1 MKWIKKGTFS
11 GKQYCDDVSRKI
23 SWGHWFAFFNIIVAI
38 LIGTRYAF
46 IIDWPDTL
54 AGKLY
59 FFVSLLG
66 HFSFNVFALYLLV
79 VFPLSFIVKNNR
91 TFRGLTVIF
100 STICTTLLLFDTAV
114 FNRFNLHL
122 SSVVWNLLVNPENG
136 EMSRD
141 WQIFFAPMPI
151 ILLAQMLF
159 SRWSW
164 EKLRSLERQK
174 WLKGTGIFLTATF
187 IATHLI
193 YAWADA
199 YLYRPIT
206 MQRSNFPLSYPMT
219 ARSFLEKHGFLDG
232 EEYTQKLAQEGRLD
246 ALKID
251 YPKKELTY
259 APITHK
265 PNILIV
271 TVSGLRHDA
280 ISNEKM
286 PKLAEFATSSTEFTN
301 HYSTGNSN
309 NAGLIG
315 LFYGLNANYTD
326 SILSNH
332 TQSVLI
338 EKLRAEHYQLGL
350 FSATNFKDS
359 VFRQAL
365 FREMKL
371 SSNKTNKPNNESAVK
386 NLNDFIKAQKTDSPW
401 FAYLDLA
408 LEVKS
413 LSDYDRTL
421 QDIDS
426 LLAKALESTP
436 LENTLVIIT
445 SEHGVTFNEM
455 NEKERE
461 NYFGRDEVQV
471 PLLVYWKDLPV
482 GKQYG
487 LSSHTDILPALMRQI
502 FHVEN
507 RLMDYTQ
514 GANLFDLSGR
524 DWVQASNFN
533 WNVIIQSDGTQYHIN
548 RKGNYKK
555 FNPNY
560 EEQSSDRPPL
570 GLFLETFQL
579 DNQFFEK

>member
-338 EKLRAEHYQLGL
+338 EKLRAENYQLGL

-514 GANLFDLSGR
+514 GYNLFDLSGR

>member
-1 MKWIKKGTFS
+1 
-11 GKQYCDDVSRKI
+11 
-23 SWGHWFAFFNIIVAI
+23 
-38 LIGTRYAF
+38 
-46 IIDWPDTL
+46 
-54 AGKLY
+54 
-59 FFVSLLG
+59 
-66 HFSFNVFALYLLV
+66 
-79 VFPLSFIVKNNR
+79 
-91 TFRGLTVIF
+91 
-100 STICTTLLLFDTAV
+100 
-114 FNRFNLHL
+114 
-122 SSVVWNLLVNPENG
+122 
-136 EMSRD
+136 
-141 WQIFFAPMPI
+141 
-151 ILLAQMLF
+151 MLF

-280 ISNEKM
+280 ISSEKM

-338 EKLRAEHYQLGL
+338 EKLRAENYQLGL

-359 VFRQAL
+359 LFRQAL
-365 FREMKL
+365 FREIKL
-371 SSNKTNKPNNESAVK
+371 LSNKTSKPNNESAVK
-386 NLNDFIKAQKTDSPW
+386 NLNDFIKAQKIDSPW

-408 LEVKS
+408 LEAKNP
-413 LSDYDRTL
+413 SDYDRTL

-445 SEHGVTFNEM
+445 SEHGLTFNEM
-455 NEKERE
+455 SEKERE
-461 NYFGRDEVQV
+461 NYFGRDEIQV

-482 GKQYG
+482 GTQNG

>member
-11 GKQYCDDVSRKI
+11 GKQYLDDVSRKI

-79 VFPLSFIVKNNR
+79 VFPLSFIVKNHR

-251 YPKKELTY
+251 YPKIELTY
-259 APITHK
+259 APITYK

-271 TVSGLRHDA
+271 TVSGLRYDA
-280 ISNEKM
+280 ISSEKM
-286 PKLAEFATSSTEFTN
+286 PKLAEFVTSSTEFTN

-338 EKLRAEHYQLGL
+338 EKLRAENYQLGL

-365 FREMKL
+365 FREIKL
-371 SSNKTNKPNNESAVK
+371 PSNKTNKPNNESAVK

-408 LEVKS
+408 LEAKNP
-413 LSDYDRTL
+413 SDYDRTL

-426 LLAKALESTP
+426 LLAKVLETTP

-445 SEHGVTFNEM
+445 SEHGLTFNEM

-482 GKQYG
+482 GKQNG
-487 LSSHTDILPALMRQI
+487 LSNHADIFSALMQTVFR
-502 FHVEN
+502 VEN
-507 RLMDYTQ
+507 PLMDYSQ
-514 GANLFDLSGR
+514 GRNLFDLKGD
-524 DWVQASNFN
+524 DWVLASNFH
-533 WNVIIQSDGTQYHIN
+533 WNVVIQPDGTQYHID

-555 FNPNY
+555 FDKDY
-560 EEQSSDRPPL
+560 IEQSSDRPPL
-570 GLFLETFQL
+570 GIFLEAFQL
-579 DNQFFEK
+579 QNFFFEK

>member
-1 MKWIKKGTFS
+1 
-11 GKQYCDDVSRKI
+11 
-23 SWGHWFAFFNIIVAI
+23 
-38 LIGTRYAF
+38 
-46 IIDWPDTL
+46 
-54 AGKLY
+54 
-59 FFVSLLG
+59 
-66 HFSFNVFALYLLV
+66 
-79 VFPLSFIVKNNR
+79 
-91 TFRGLTVIF
+91 
-100 STICTTLLLFDTAV
+100 
-114 FNRFNLHL
+114 
-122 SSVVWNLLVNPENG
+122 
-136 EMSRD
+136 
-141 WQIFFAPMPI
+141 
-151 ILLAQMLF
+151 
-159 SRWSW
+159 
-164 EKLRSLERQK
+164 
-174 WLKGTGIFLTATF
+174 
-187 IATHLI
+187 
-193 YAWADA
+193 
-199 YLYRPIT
+199 

-219 ARSFLEKHGFLDG
+219 ARSFLEKQGFLDG

-280 ISNEKM
+280 ISSEKM

-338 EKLRAEHYQLGL
+338 EKLRAENYQLGL

-408 LEVKS
+408 LEAKTP
-413 LSDYDRTL
+413 SDYGRTL

-426 LLAKALESTP
+426 LLAKALEATP
-436 LENTLVIIT
+436 LENALVIIT
-445 SEHGVTFNEM
+445 SEHGLTFNEM
-455 NEKERE
+455 NEKE
-461 NYFGRDEVQV
+461 
-471 PLLVYWKDLPV
+471 
-482 GKQYG
+482 
-487 LSSHTDILPALMRQI
+487 
-502 FHVEN
+502 
-507 RLMDYTQ
+507 
-514 GANLFDLSGR
+514 
-524 DWVQASNFN
+524 
-533 WNVIIQSDGTQYHIN
+533 
-548 RKGNYKK
+548 
-555 FNPNY
+555 
-560 EEQSSDRPPL
+560 
-570 GLFLETFQL
+570 
-579 DNQFFEK
+579 

>member
-1 MKWIKKGTFS
+1 
-11 GKQYCDDVSRKI
+11 
-23 SWGHWFAFFNIIVAI
+23 
-38 LIGTRYAF
+38 
-46 IIDWPDTL
+46 
-54 AGKLY
+54 
-59 FFVSLLG
+59 
-66 HFSFNVFALYLLV
+66 
-79 VFPLSFIVKNNR
+79 
-91 TFRGLTVIF
+91 
-100 STICTTLLLFDTAV
+100 
-114 FNRFNLHL
+114 
-122 SSVVWNLLVNPENG
+122 
-136 EMSRD
+136 MSRD
-141 WQIFFAPMPI
+141 WQIFFTPMPI

-187 IATHLI
+187 ITTHLI

-199 YLYRPIT
+199 YLYRSI
-206 MQRSNFPLSYPMT
+206 MQRSNFPLSYPMS

-365 FREMKL
+365 FREIKL

-482 GKQYG
+482 GKQNG
-487 LSSHTDILPALMRQI
+487 LSNHADIFSALMQTV
-502 FHVEN
+502 FGVEN
-507 RLMDYTQ
+507 SLMDYSQ
-514 GANLFDLSGR
+514 GRNLFDLKGD
-524 DWVQASNFN
+524 DWVLASNFH
-533 WNVIIQSDGTQYHIN
+533 WNVVIQPDGTQYHID

-555 FNPNY
+555 FDKDY
-560 EEQSSDRPPL
+560 IEQSSDRPPL
-570 GLFLETFQL
+570 GIFLEAFQL
-579 DNQFFEK
+579 QNFFFEK

>member
-1 MKWIKKGTFS
+1 
-11 GKQYCDDVSRKI
+11 
-23 SWGHWFAFFNIIVAI
+23 
-38 LIGTRYAF
+38 
-46 IIDWPDTL
+46 
-54 AGKLY
+54 
-59 FFVSLLG
+59 
-66 HFSFNVFALYLLV
+66 
-79 VFPLSFIVKNNR
+79 
-91 TFRGLTVIF
+91 
-100 STICTTLLLFDTAV
+100 
-114 FNRFNLHL
+114 
-122 SSVVWNLLVNPENG
+122 
-136 EMSRD
+136 
-141 WQIFFAPMPI
+141 
-151 ILLAQMLF
+151 
-159 SRWSW
+159 
-164 EKLRSLERQK
+164 
-174 WLKGTGIFLTATF
+174 
-187 IATHLI
+187 
-193 YAWADA
+193 
-199 YLYRPIT
+199 

-280 ISNEKM
+280 ISSEKM

-326 SILSNH
+326 SILSNN

-338 EKLRAEHYQLGL
+338 EKLRAENYQLGL

-359 VFRQAL
+359 LFRQAL
-365 FREMKL
+365 FREIKL
-371 SSNKTNKPNNESAVK
+371 LSNKTSKPNNESAVK
-386 NLNDFIKAQKTDSPW
+386 NLNDFIKAQKIDSPW

-408 LEVKS
+408 LEAKNP
-413 LSDYDRTL
+413 SDYDRTL

-445 SEHGVTFNEM
+445 SEHGLTFNEM
-455 NEKERE
+455 SEKERE
-461 NYFGRDEVQV
+461 NYFGRDEIQV

-482 GKQYG
+482 GKQNG

-514 GANLFDLSGR
+514 GYNLFDLSGR

-560 EEQSSDRPPL
+560 EEQSSDRLPL

-579 DNQFFEK
+579 ENQFFEK

>member
-1 MKWIKKGTFS
+1 M
-11 GKQYCDDVSRKI
+11 
-23 SWGHWFAFFNIIVAI
+23 
-38 LIGTRYAF
+38 
-46 IIDWPDTL
+46 
-54 AGKLY
+54 
-59 FFVSLLG
+59 
-66 HFSFNVFALYLLV
+66 
-79 VFPLSFIVKNNR
+79 
-91 TFRGLTVIF
+91 IF

-122 SSVVWNLLVNPENG
+122 SSIVWNLLVNPENG

-187 IATHLI
+187 IGTHLI

-251 YPKKELTY
+251 YPKKELSY
-259 APITHK
+259 APITYK

-280 ISNEKM
+280 ISSEKM

-338 EKLRAEHYQLGL
+338 EKLRTENYQLGL

-365 FREMKL
+365 FREIKL

-386 NLNDFIKAQKTDSPW
+386 NLNAFIKAQKTDSPW

-408 LEVKS
+408 LEAKKP
-413 LSDYDRTL
+413 SDYDRTL

-426 LLAKALESTP
+426 LLAKALEATP

-482 GKQYG
+482 GKQNG
-487 LSSHTDILPALMRQI
+487 LSNHADIFSALMQTV
-502 FHVEN
+502 FGVEN
-507 RLMDYTQ
+507 SLMDYSQ
-514 GANLFDLSGR
+514 GRNLFDLKGD
-524 DWVQASNFN
+524 DWVLASNFH
-533 WNVIIQSDGTQYHIN
+533 WNVVIQPDGTQYHID

-555 FNPNY
+555 FDKDY
-560 EEQSSDRPPL
+560 IEQSSDRPPL
-570 GLFLETFQL
+570 GIFLEAFQL
-579 DNQFFEK
+579 QNFFFEK

>member
-1 MKWIKKGTFS
+1 M
-11 GKQYCDDVSRKI
+11 
-23 SWGHWFAFFNIIVAI
+23 
-38 LIGTRYAF
+38 
-46 IIDWPDTL
+46 
-54 AGKLY
+54 
-59 FFVSLLG
+59 
-66 HFSFNVFALYLLV
+66 
-79 VFPLSFIVKNNR
+79 
-91 TFRGLTVIF
+91 IF

-174 WLKGTGIFLTATF
+174 WLKSTGIFLTATF

-232 EEYTQKLAQEGRLD
+232 EEYTQKLEQEGRLD

-251 YPKKELTY
+251 YPKKELIY

-280 ISNEKM
+280 ISSEKM

-326 SILSNH
+326 SVLSNH

-338 EKLRAEHYQLGL
+338 EKLRAENYQLGL

-365 FREMKL
+365 FREIKL
-371 SSNKTNKPNNESAVK
+371 PSNKTNKPNNESAVK

-408 LEVKS
+408 LEAKNP
-413 LSDYDRTL
+413 SDYDRTL

-579 DNQFFEK
+579 ENQFFEK

>member
-408 LEVKS
+408 LEGKNP
-413 LSDYDRTL
+413 SDYDRTL
-421 QDIDS
+421 QDIDF
-426 LLAKALESTP
+426 LLAKVLESTP